1 MSVLRIG
8 GVRMA
13 AGLEWERGHV
23 EGADAWRI
31 ARQRRRPLAVDVVG
45 QTGFLD
51 EAEGAEGTKPL
62 AGVLATLL
70 QGRLEAE
77 DWIAFVEEDAGADA
91 DAGLDRRVVV
101 VRSYGSVLLPD
112 GDAVHDSLERA
123 FEALGN
129 ARGENVLVVATE
141 GMAERFTGDLSL
153 KVDELIDVQAIVRAS
168 DEVDA
173 LAAVPTSYWSR
184 KRIVRVTATV
194 AVAGVIWAAWSN
206 QAELKRWV
214 HGEEPKKER
223 PKVRVVVETERFLA
237 YCRDELARQELRL
250 AGFDRVAVYCHSSFR
265 PGSGSG
271 LPNKYKGRAML
282 EVRWVLREGFRPRV
296 YGRVAEQLLVQ
307 WEWAVVK
314 DSGQAVAVSP
324 LPQVLA
330 RAEKRGRE
338 SPPLFRARVDGM
350 FPLRGFSV
358 EYDWQK
364 NWAQAEVVLTTG
376 RPFAQAVS
384 MITGLG
390 GLEVLSAAFEKGRWR
405 FEAQR
410 PRSRSMF
417 EDEFMKLEKFAEPVA
432 LARDRRGVVA

>member
-13 AGLEWERGHV
+13 AGLEWERGLV
-23 EGADAWRI
+23 AGAAARRI

-62 AGVLATLL
+62 AGVLARLL

-77 DWIAFVEEDAGADA
+77 DWVAFVEEDA
-91 DAGLDRRVVV
+91 DAGPERRLVV
-101 VRSYGSVLLPD
+101 VRSYGGVLLPD
-112 GDAVHDSLERA
+112 GDTVHESLEQA
-123 FEALGN
+123 FEALGS
-129 ARGENVLVVATE
+129 AGGENVLVVATE
-141 GMAERFTGDLSL
+141 GLAERFTGELSL

-173 LAAVPTSYWSR
+173 LVAVPTSGWSR
-184 KRIVRVTATV
+184 KRIARVAAVV
-194 AVAGVIWAAWSN
+194 AVTTVGWAAWSN

-214 HGEEPKKER
+214 WGEEPEKER
-223 PKVRVVVETERFLA
+223 PKVKVVVETERFLS

-250 AGFDRVAVYCHSSFR
+250 AGFDRVAVFCHSSFR
-265 PGSGSG
+265 LKSGSG
-271 LPNKYKGRAML
+271 LPKKYKGRAVL
-282 EVRWVLREGFRPRV
+282 EVRWVLRDGLRPRV

-314 DSGQAVAVSP
+314 DTGQAVALSP

-330 RAEKRGRE
+330 RAGKRRRE
-338 SPPLFRARVDGM
+338 STPLFRARVDGM
-350 FPLRGFSV
+350 FSLRGFSV
-358 EYDWQK
+358 EYDWK
-364 NWAQAEVVLTTG
+364 KKKANPEVVLTTE

-390 GLEVLSAAFEKGRWR
+390 GLEVLSAGFEKGLWR

-410 PRSRSMF
+410 PKPRSMF
-417 EDEFMKLEKFAEPVA
+417 EDRFMKLEKLARPVA
-432 LARDRRGVVA
+432 SARGKREVAA